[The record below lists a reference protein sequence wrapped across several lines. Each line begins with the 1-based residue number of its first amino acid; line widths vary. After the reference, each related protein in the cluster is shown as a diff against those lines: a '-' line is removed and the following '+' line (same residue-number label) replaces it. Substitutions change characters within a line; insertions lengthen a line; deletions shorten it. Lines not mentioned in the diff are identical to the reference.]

1 MRFGVQRLLSV
12 FRIATALLVTGPV
25 AISAQTSPCLTTSPD
40 AETFITSVQAAYG
53 SFGADSVDWKAGGN
67 PFAPIDSISLV
78 TDSLVCAAAVSAYN
92 SHFNY
97 TGAAAVQA
105 LFVARIGSS
114 GYVIMHPRDNIGE
127 WQAHLY
133 FDNQWVYKSS
143 VAG

>member
-1 MRFGVQRLLSV
+1 
-12 FRIATALLVTGPV
+12 
-25 AISAQTSPCLTTSPD
+25 
-40 AETFITSVQAAYG
+40 
-53 SFGADSVDWKAGGN
+53 
-67 PFAPIDSISLV
+67 
-78 TDSLVCAAAVSAYN
+78 VSAYN